1 MSTAGIIAICVLVAL
16 GFYVAWLAG
25 KPETVALV
33 PEDCAKALREHFPA
47 DTVEGNSLSTFTD
60 FDSLVSAI
68 EADVAGA
75 KSYVHLLFFKYED
88 DPVGRRLG
96 NLLSRKAA
104 EGVEVRLM
112 YDDAVN
118 KSRYPLYRDL
128 RAAGLDVRGFG
139 KMVIP
144 FLRKKDNYRN
154 HRKIVV
160 VDGRV
165 AYVGGMNIAERYGLG
180 LGWGRWRDTQLRIEG
195 PAAAA
200 CELAFATDWVH
211 EDPSAAAVLS
221 DARYYPEVPASGT
234 SKVEILCSGP
244 IGEGPVIMD
253 RICRMLDE
261 SREYVWMESPYL
273 IPTPQVRDSIIR
285 AARRGVDVR
294 LIIPPRGDR
303 GVLTPLA
310 TKAYVGP
317 MLREGVRIWLYDP
330 GYMHSKT
337 IVCDGRYATVGSTN
351 IDSRSFLLDLEVNAF
366 IDDPV
371 YEASLKEI
379 FLDDAARSSEI
390 DPAAW
395 ARRPLPEKAAES
407 FAKLFSYQL

>member
-1 MSTAGIIAICVLVAL
+1 MSTASIIVICAVVAL
-16 GFYVAWLAG
+16 AFYVAWLAG
-25 KPETVALV
+25 KPVNTALV
-33 PEDCAKALREHFPA
+33 PDDCAKALREHFPA
-47 DTVEGNSLSTFTD
+47 DTREGNSLTTYTD
-60 FDSLVSAI
+60 FDNLVSAI

-75 KSYVHLLFFKYED
+75 QSYVHLLFFKYED

-96 NLLSRKAA
+96 DLLARKAA

-112 YDDAVN
+112 YDDAVG
-118 KSRYPLYRDL
+118 KSRYSLYRDL
-128 RAAGLDVRGFG
+128 RAAGLEVRGFG

-160 VDGRV
+160 VDGRI

-180 LGWGRWRDTQLRIEG
+180 LSWGRWRDTQLRIEG

-200 CELAFATDWVH
+200 CELAFATDWVR
-211 EDPSAAAVLS
+211 EDPSATADLS
-221 DARYYPEVPASGT
+221 DARYYPEVPAAGA
-234 SKVEILCSGP
+234 SKVDILCSGP
-244 IGEGPVIMD
+244 IGDGPVIME

-294 LIIPPRGDR
+294 IIIPPRGDR
-303 GVLTPLA
+303 GILTPLA
-310 TKAYVGP
+310 TRAHVGE
-317 MLREGVRIWLYDP
+317 MLREGVRIWSYDP

-351 IDSRSFLLDLEVNAF
+351 IDSRSYLLNLEVNAF
-366 IDDPV
+366 IDDPA
-371 YEASLKEI
+371 YEASLKEV
-379 FLDDAARSSEI
+379 FLADAAQSSEI

-395 ARRPLPEKAAES
+395 GHRPLLEKAAES